1 MIEDDKKRETPDDV
15 ADDIDTRPRFTLL
28 VIVSMLS
35 GFLLCLGSVGV
46 YFSFQTIG
54 RLETE
59 LVTARQ
65 EAKKK
70 NAALEE
76 AHAQIGALSKQI
88 SVLKEFS
95 VARSRENETKKTAAT
110 PDAAIPSGAPVSP
123 APVVPSEVKTK
134 EIKTKEVTADRE
146 ASFSDAKAKASLARV
161 KEQATKSPAQNCELV
176 GKSPEEQAATLKRC
190 VSVMDDVAGMPGS
203 APGKQR

>member
-46 YFSFQTIG
+46 YVSFQTIG

-76 AHAQIGALSKQI
+76 AHVQIGALSRQI
-88 SVLKEFS
+88 GVLKEFS
-95 VARSRENETKKTAAT
+95 VARSRESETKKTAAT
-110 PDAAIPSGAPVSP
+110 PEAAIPSGASVFP
-123 APVVPSEVKTK
+123 APGVTSEVKTK
-134 EIKTKEVTADRE
+134 EMTAVRE
-146 ASFSDAKAKASLARV
+146 ASSSDAKAKASLARV
-161 KEQATKSPAQNCELV
+161 KEQATKPQAQNCELI

-190 VSVMDDVAGMPGS
+190 VSVMDGVAGKPDS
-203 APGKQR
+203 APGTQR